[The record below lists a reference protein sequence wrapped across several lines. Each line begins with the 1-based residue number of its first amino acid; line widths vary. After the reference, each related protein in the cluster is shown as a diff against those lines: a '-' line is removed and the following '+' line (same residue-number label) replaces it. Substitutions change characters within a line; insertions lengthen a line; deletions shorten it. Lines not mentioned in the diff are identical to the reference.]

1 MHDVEYIYNSAFF
14 LFRTATARGKA
25 EQADLAALQA
35 RNDGQ
40 SAVKSAHL
48 YQEEIE
54 SATPAPDPNTLR
66 PEPMFQ
72 GMLIV

>member
-1 MHDVEYIYNSAFF
+1 M
-14 LFRTATARGKA
+14 
-25 EQADLAALQA
+25 QA

-40 SAVKSAHL
+40 AAVKSAHL

-66 PEPMFQ
+66 PEPIFQ
-72 GMLIV
+72 GNLKECSNERTGKK